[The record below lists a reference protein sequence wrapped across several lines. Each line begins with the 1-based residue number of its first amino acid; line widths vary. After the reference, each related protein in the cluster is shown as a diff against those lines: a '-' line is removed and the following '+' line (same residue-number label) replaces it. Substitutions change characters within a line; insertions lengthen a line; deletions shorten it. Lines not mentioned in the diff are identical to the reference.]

1 MRRWLVRV
9 AAAYAGVGAVVYM
22 LYRAAYLRTL
32 EVRAW
37 TDRGN
42 RELQAL
48 LDELQADLAALRER
62 RSRPALLGER
72 T

>member
-1 MRRWLVRV
+1 MRRWLVRL
-9 AAAYAGVGAVVYM
+9 AATYAGIGAVVYM

-42 RELQAL
+42 REMLAL
-48 LDELQADLAALRER
+48 LDELREELDLLRKER
-62 RSRPALLGER
+62 SHAPLVRGKA
-72 T
+72 

>member
-1 MRRWLVRV
+1 MRRWLVLL
-9 AAAYAGVGAVVYM
+9 AATYAGVGAVAYM

-42 RELQAL
+42 REALAL
-48 LDELQADLAALRER
+48 LDELREELDLLRQERAHASLVRER
-62 RSRPALLGER
+62 A
-72 T
+72 